1 VDETPS
7 LTNKRPLFAAFVAWL
22 RHGNRGLLLDLF
34 VFAVNA
40 FLMGIL
46 EQQFYGIILSAKK
59 GDESAIFIVF
69 IYFLSLL
76 VLAPTGAF
84 LKRWH
89 FNEQKTSVA
98 GGDWMEVANG
108 CLFNPIIYFGL
119 IAILSGAVG
128 ALLFHFV
135 YGDKGP
141 PAAAQTV
148 LIIVGL
154 ALAVVH
160 TAFVYRYFSP
170 AARVP
175 RTRFMRGPISDLVG
189 DICIFLNMLLFQ
201 VLWNMLALGFARPKD
216 EYDIFTDL
224 LALVIGSLLIYF
236 PPRIF
241 YLAEDIRRP
250 RTWLLIALANLPVI
264 YRAIFGNSH
273 ALRF

>member
-1 VDETPS
+1 MDEKSP
-7 LTNKRPLFAAFVAWL
+7 TNQKSLFAVFVGWA
-22 RHGNRGLLLDLF
+22 RRGNRGLLLDLF

-46 EQQFYGIILSAKK
+46 VQRFYQIVLSARK
-59 GDESAIFIVF
+59 GDESAVF
-69 IYFLSLL
+69 VVFLYFFSLL

-89 FNEQKTSVA
+89 FNERRTSA
-98 GGDWMEVANG
+98 ARGDWVEAANG

-119 IAILSGAVG
+119 IALLSGVVG
-128 ALLFHFV
+128 SLLVHLV
-135 YGDKGP
+135 YRGDRLPEG
-141 PAAAQTV
+141 AQTI
-148 LIIVGL
+148 LIIFSL
-154 ALAVVH
+154 TLAVIH
-160 TAFVYRYFSP
+160 TFFVYRYFSP
-170 AARVP
+170 PSHLP
-175 RTRFMRGPISDLVG
+175 RMRFMRGPMSDLLG

-216 EYDIFTDL
+216 GYDIFTDL

-250 RTWLLIALANLPVI
+250 RTWFLILLANLPVI
-264 YRAIFGNSH
+264 YRAIFGNGH
-273 ALRF
+273 AFRF